1 MMEWIYVVIAGLI
14 EIVWVIGLKHATTP
28 IEWVGVA
35 LAIAVS
41 FFLLFKAYAKLP
53 VGTVY
58 AVFTGI
64 GAGGIVLTEI
74 FIFGEPFSIIKIL
87 FIGLIFVGVIG
98 LKRVTGEEEQ
108 KEAA

>member
-1 MMEWIYVVIAGLI
+1 MMEWIYVVIAGII

-28 IEWVGVA
+28 LEWIGVA
-35 LAIAVS
+35 MAIGIS

-74 FIFGEPFSIIKIL
+74 FVFGEPFSLVKIL
-87 FIGLIFVGVIG
+87 LIGLIFVGVIG
-98 LKRVTGEEEQ
+98 LKRVTGEQVE

>member
-1 MMEWIYVVIAGLI
+1 MAWIYVILAGII
-14 EIVWVIGLKHATTP
+14 EIFWVIGLKHAEAP
-28 IEWVGVA
+28 LEWLGVA
-35 LAIAVS
+35 LIIVMS
-41 FFLLFKAYAKLP
+41 FILLFKAYKDLP

-74 FIFGEPFSIIKIL
+74 FIFGEPVSIVKIL
-87 FIGLIFVGVIG
+87 FIALIFVGVIG
-98 LKRVTGEEEQ
+98 LKQVTGEEKKE

>member
-1 MMEWIYVVIAGLI
+1 MEWIYVVIAGLI
-14 EIVWVIGLKHATTP
+14 EIVWVIGLKHATIP
-28 IEWVGVA
+28 LEWIGVV
-35 LAIAVS
+35 LAIAIS

-74 FIFGEPFSIIKIL
+74 FVFGEPFSITKIL

-98 LKRVTGEEEQ
+98 LKRVTGEQEQ

>member
-1 MMEWIYVVIAGLI
+1 MAWIYVILAGII
-14 EIVWVIGLKHATTP
+14 EIFWVIGLKHATTP
-28 IEWVGVA
+28 LEWVGVA
-35 LAIAVS
+35 LIIAIS
-41 FFLLFKAYAKLP
+41 FVLLFKAYKDLP

-74 FIFGEPFSIIKIL
+74 FIFGEPFSIVKIL
-87 FIGLIFVGVIG
+87 FIGLIFFGVIG
-98 LKRVTGEEEQ
+98 LKRVTGKQEE